1 MTGEYI
7 DDLKSIWNK
16 IGVHNDKDDDADD
29 DVTHNDEEELLEVE
43 EQLSWWWRGRRNYW
57 LREIWYICQEQING
71 KKRCKS

>member
-43 EQLSWWWRGRRNYW
+43 EQYGGGEEDV
-57 LREIWYICQEQING
+57 EIIDWQKYYIFV
-71 KKRCKS
+71 KSK

>member
-7 DDLKSIWNK
+7 DDLKSLWNK

-43 EQLSWWWRGRRNYW
+43 EQYGGGEEDV
-57 LREIWYICQEQING
+57 EIIDWQKYYIFV
-71 KKRCKS
+71 KSK

>member
-7 DDLKSIWNK
+7 DDLKSILNK

-43 EQLSWWWRGRRNYW
+43 EQYRGGEEDV
-57 LREIWYICQEQING
+57 EIIDWEKYYIFV
-71 KKRCKS
+71 KSK

>member
-7 DDLKSIWNK
+7 DDLKSILNK

-43 EQLSWWWRGRRNYW
+43 EQYRGGEEDV
-57 LREIWYICQEQING
+57 EIID
-71 KKRCKS
+71 

>member
-43 EQLSWWWRGRRNYW
+43 EQYRGGEEDV
-57 LREIWYICQEQING
+57 EIIDWEKYYIFV
-71 KKRCKS
+71 KSK

>member
-7 DDLKSIWNK
+7 DDLKSIWHK

-43 EQLSWWWRGRRNYW
+43 EQYRGGEEDV
-57 LREIWYICQEQING
+57 EIIDWEKYYIFV
-71 KKRCKS
+71 KSK